1 MNSGSSFSPD
11 PFTAG
16 ATLHDVDRMFLHS
29 LKRRTVTQLRSLAFE
44 LFRTDGDSWKRVAVE
59 RALKGSRL

>member
-1 MNSGSSFSPD
+1 MN
-11 PFTAG
+11 PFTTG

-44 LFRTDGDSWKRVAVE
+44 LFRTDGDNWRRIAVDRALE
-59 RALKGSRL
+59 RASE